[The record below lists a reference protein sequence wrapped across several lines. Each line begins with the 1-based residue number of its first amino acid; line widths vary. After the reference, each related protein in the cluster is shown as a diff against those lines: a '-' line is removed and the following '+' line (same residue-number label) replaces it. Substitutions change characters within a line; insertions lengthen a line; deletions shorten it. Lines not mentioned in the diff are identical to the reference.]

1 MATTTSV
8 ARPRPAQAN
17 AGPKIRP
24 GIVLRY
30 LALIAVGAVLFAPFV
45 LAFFGTFK
53 DNAEITAF
61 PPQLFPEVWR
71 FENWPRFLTTDVGGT
86 PRAIGASSLGLM
98 VGLFAAFLTLLGT
111 GLSSDLG
118 GRSLPPG
125 RGIAISGLIG
135 LLFGAAVYGYLSL
148 RLGADATPVRLL
160 STSVAVAVVM
170 LTGVGILAMSAP
182 DWGRVVQALAGSLL
196 VGAAVTVAVE
206 QLAYLMGGGTVL
218 RWFYNTALLAVLR
231 ASLQVVFCAMAAY
244 AFARLSFRGKDLIF
258 SFMLAT
264 MMIPAAVTLVPAYVL
279 MARLEWV
286 NTVYSLVIPNLTSAF
301 GIFLLTQF
309 LKAIPRDLEEA
320 AFVDGASYFQT
331 FRDIIIPLARPALLT
346 LFILQ
351 FQGMWNDFLTPL
363 LYLNTPDMWVLN
375 VALSIFR
382 QQFQES
388 WNLTLVGSMVLA
400 IPVMV
405 LFFIFSRYYIE
416 GVSYAG
422 VKG

>member
-1 MATTTSV
+1 MATATV
-8 ARPRPAQAN
+8 NQPATRKRSEAPGLQW
-17 AGPKIRP
+17 
-24 GIVLRY
+24 GIVVRY
-30 LALIAVGAVLFAPFV
+30 ILLIGIGLLMFSPFI
-45 LAFFGTFK
+45 LAFLGTFK
-53 DNAEITAF
+53 NNAEITAF
-61 PPQLFPEVWR
+61 PPRLFPEVWVWQ
-71 FENWPRFLTTDVGGT
+71 NWPEFLNTDVGGT
-86 PRAIGASSLGLM
+86 ARPEGATSLALM
-98 VGLFAAFLTLLGT
+98 TGLFAAFVTLLAT
-111 GLSSDLG
+111 GLSSSLG
-118 GRSLPPG
+118 GQSMSQS
-125 RGIAISGLIG
+125 RGLAVAGGIGVLI
-135 LLFGAAVYGYLSL
+135 GAAVWFYLSL
-148 RLGADATPVRLL
+148 RLGQQATFVRLL
-160 STSVAVAVVM
+160 STSTAVAIVM
-170 LTGVGILAMSAP
+170 LIGVAILAMSAP
-182 DWGRVVQALAGSLL
+182 DWGRVIMALGISVG
-196 VGAAVTVAVE
+196 VGALVTAVIE
-206 QLAYLMGGGTVL
+206 LLAYALGGGTFP
-218 RWFYNTALLAVLR
+218 RWFFNTVVLAVLR
-231 ASLQVVFCAMAAY
+231 ACLQVVFCAMAAY
-244 AFARLSFRGKDLIF
+244 AFARLRFPGKDLIF

-264 MMIPAAVTLVPAYVL
+264 LMIPAAVTLVPAYVL
-279 MARLEWV
+279 MARLEWIS
-286 NTVYSLVIPNLTSAF
+286 TAYSLVIPNLTSAF